1 MLDIIKDN
9 EAIWTA
15 FLAGDDS
22 TVLSLLNDPS
32 IKVPSKYEGQPDGYH
47 SNASMGDV
55 LGSVAL
61 GTFLVVMKS
70 AIAAQPETPE
80 GQASAEVLSAMLSR
94 FNNMVYGV
102 DFGNEEIRANISA
115 ILTASGVD
123 PQPYL
128 NLGYTMVG
136 LANPPAT
143 QDDIDAARAKY
154 VSEEY
159 YIGIEQ
165 KISNA
170 LSLYNDRW
178 QADATADPVVYWD
191 DARKA
196 TEWAQ
201 AWSDA

>member
-1 MLDIIKDN
+1 MLNIIQEN
-9 EAIWTA
+9 EEIWTA
-15 FLAGDDS
+15 FLAEDDS
-22 TVLSLLNDPS
+22 TVLSLLNAPN
-32 IKVPSKYEGQPDGYH
+32 IKVMSKYEGQPDGYH

-55 LGSVAL
+55 LGSAAL

-70 AIAAQPETPE
+70 AIAAQPDTVE
-80 GQASAEVLSAMLSR
+80 GQASAEVLSAMLAR
-94 FNNMVYGV
+94 FNTMVYGV
-102 DFGNEEIRANISA
+102 DFSNEEIRANISA

-128 NLGYTMVG
+128 DLGYTMVG
-136 LANPPAT
+136 LANPAAT

-154 VSEEY
+154 KFEEY
-159 YIGIEQ
+159 YMDTEQ

-178 QADATADPVVYWD
+178 QADATSDPVVYWD
-191 DARKA
+191 DAKKA
-196 TEWAQ
+196 TEWAK